1 MARIKIDLTPYI
13 QEEIQSKKD
22 PLLAAKNI
30 NRVIRISRIAEKMLN
45 DDEEEGYVS
54 ERDLADLI
62 IDMNWNTAVQ
72 TVSDSTRQIIQN
84 WVDKLIDDVC
94 NLYENDVYGTKGTT
108 LPS

>member
-30 NRVIRISRIAEKMLN
+30 NRVIRIAHIAEKLLN

-54 ERDLADLI
+54 EKDLADLI

-72 TVSDSTRQIIQN
+72 TVSDSTRQTIQN

-94 NLYENDVYGTKGTT
+94 NLYENEVYGTKGTT
-108 LPS
+108 NPS